1 MLICVQENEKKK
13 RKIVV
18 IVLYITEMGSAI
30 CTLGFGKYLIC
41 KKEKEQGRRG

>member
-1 MLICVQENEKKK
+1 MLICVQENEKK